1 MTERANSRNDL
12 GGSVAVIRVLKFAE
26 DALCVEADSAEIPRL
41 AHDAEQ
47 VEDKPH
53 GDERRPVF
61 PG

>member
-1 MTERANSRNDL
+1 M
-12 GGSVAVIRVLKFAE
+12 LKFAK
-26 DALCVEADSAEIPRL
+26 DALRVEADCAEIPRL

-47 VEDKPH
+47 VEDNPH